1 MEETKEQLFARLET
15 LGFEKVNEMRNRG
28 VLAGNPIW
36 AHEWLQD
43 RGIRRLEEAQALH
56 RRAVYA
62 AERSASS
69 AERAARFAMMT
80 SLIALAS
87 VAVAVIRG
95 CIERL

>member
-1 MEETKEQLFARLET
+1 MEETKEQLFSRLDG
-15 LGFEKVNEMRNRG
+15 LGFEKVNELRNRG
-28 VLAGNPIW
+28 MLTGNPVW

-62 AERSASS
+62 AERSAAS
-69 AERAARFAMMT
+69 AERTARYA
-80 SLIALAS
+80 LITTLVALAT
-87 VAVAVIRG
+87 VAVAVIPG

>member
-43 RGIRRLEEAQALH
+43 RGIRRLEEAQAMH

-69 AERAARFAMMT
+69 AERSARFAMMT
-80 SLIALAS
+80 SLIALAT